1 MLTDVQIINVP
12 VSDQD
17 AAHDF
22 YVGTLGLSVLAD
34 EHMGPHGR
42 WLQLAPAREGAASL
56 ALTTDQSASGS
67 LRGLVFTT
75 DDIEGDVGRLADAG
89 VAFPDG
95 IEDMPWARA
104 ARFTDPDGNQLVLQT
119 PTGPS

>member
-17 AAHDF
+17 AAHEF
-22 YVGTLGLSVLAD
+22 YVGALGLSVLAD
-34 EHMGPHGR
+34 EQMGPHGR
-42 WLQLAPAREGAASL
+42 WLQLAPARAGAASL
-56 ALTTDQSASGS
+56 ALTMDQAAPGS

-75 DDIEGDVGRLADAG
+75 DDIEGDVDRLADAG

-95 IEDMPWARA
+95 IQDMPWARA
-104 ARFTDPDGNQLVLQT
+104 ARFTDPDGNELVLQT
-119 PTGPS
+119 AARAS

>member
-17 AAHDF
+17 AAYDF
-22 YVGTLGLSVLAD
+22 YVGALGLSVLAD
-34 EHMGPHGR
+34 QHMGPHGR

-56 ALTTDQSASGS
+56 ALTLDQAAPGS

-75 DDIEGDVGRLADAG
+75 DDIEADVDRLAAAG

-95 IEDMPWARA
+95 VQDMPWARA
-104 ARFTDPDGNQLVLQT
+104 ARFADPDGNELVLQT
-119 PTGPS
+119 ATGAA